1 LHNSLGVFFVV
12 IEPWFGV
19 STDSDHGSR
28 GIDMLRKH
36 KKSGLSSLIGICA
49 LTISAGLS
57 GSIANAADEQQAPE
71 AAATQALAA
80 VHVGSE
86 HHADEKVSKPYFVEF
101 RARSAQ
107 SYGHTF
113 LVHGRVGQKITKK
126 DVVGLHPATE
136 SSVPWMI
143 GHIIPV
149 VSETGASDG
158 DYEDKYIIARYRV
171 LLTEAEYKKTL
182 ATMRR
187 MQASSPVWHAVLY
200 NCNRFVGDIAQTMG
214 LKAPGNSLLMPK
226 EYINTLKSIN
236 GGRAELSGPASG
248 SRETASARTS
258 KPQQAAAA
266 KRQPAAPSN
275 ARQEAAVAHKPTA
288 HGTGPE

>member
-1 LHNSLGVFFVV
+1 MLH
-12 IEPWFGV
+12 
-19 STDSDHGSR
+19 
-28 GIDMLRKH
+28 KH
-36 KKSGLSSLIGICA
+36 KRSGLSFPAVVCILA
-49 LTISAGLS
+49 ISAGMS
-57 GSIANAADEQQAPE
+57 VTSIAQAADEDHSPT
-71 AAATQALAA
+71 AAATQA
-80 VHVGSE
+80 VHVSPE
-86 HHADEKVSKPYFVEF
+86 RQTDDKSSKPYFVEF
-101 RARSAQ
+101 RARSAL

-143 GHIIPV
+143 GHIVPV

-158 DYEDKYIIARYRV
+158 DYEDRYIIARYRV

-214 LKAPGNSLLMPK
+214 LRAPGNSLLMPK
-226 EYINTLKSIN
+226 EYINALKSIN
-236 GGRAELSGPASG
+236 GGRAELSGPV
-248 SRETASARTS
+248 SRSRQTASSGAS
-258 KPQQAAAA
+258 KPGHAAAVA
-266 KRQPAAPSN
+266 PKGQPSAPRS
-275 ARQEAAVAHKPTA
+275 ARQEAAVAHQP
-288 HGTGPE
+288 GQNSWPE

>member
-1 LHNSLGVFFVV
+1 MLH
-12 IEPWFGV
+12 
-19 STDSDHGSR
+19 
-28 GIDMLRKH
+28 KH
-36 KKSGLSSLIGICA
+36 KKSDLSSLVAICV
-49 LTISAGLS
+49 LTILAGLN
-57 GSIANAADEQQAPE
+57 GSIANAADEERAPT
-71 AAATQALAA
+71 AAATQVSPA
-80 VHVGSE
+80 VHVGPE
-86 HHADEKVSKPYFVEF
+86 HRTDEKSSKPYFVEF
-101 RARSAQ
+101 RARSAL

-143 GHIIPV
+143 GHIVPV

-171 LLTEAEYKKTL
+171 PLTEAEYKKTL

-200 NCNRFVGDIAQTMG
+200 NCNQFVGDIAQTMG
-214 LKAPGNSLLMPK
+214 LRAPGNSLLMPK

-236 GGRAELSGPASG
+236 GARVELSGRASR
-248 SRETASARTS
+248 SRQTASHGTS
-258 KPQQAAAA
+258 KPQHAAAA
-266 KRQPAAPSN
+266 SPKRRPSTPPS
-275 ARQEAAVAHKPTA
+275 ARQEAAVAQHPRESS
-288 HGTGPE
+288 GPE

>member
-1 LHNSLGVFFVV
+1 MWN
-12 IEPWFGV
+12 
-19 STDSDHGSR
+19 
-28 GIDMLRKH
+28 KH
-36 KKSGLSSLIGICA
+36 KGSGLGLLTGGCV
-49 LTISAGLS
+49 LTILASFNLS
-57 GSIANAADEQQAPE
+57 TARAADEHRSPATVAPQ
-71 AAATQALAA
+71 AATQALAA
-80 VHVGSE
+80 VHVSPE
-86 HHADEKVSKPYFVEF
+86 HQIDDKSSKAYFVEF
-101 RARSAQ
+101 RARSAL

-158 DYEDKYIIARYRV
+158 DYEDRYIIARYRV

-214 LKAPGNSLLMPK
+214 LRAPGNSLLMPK

-236 GGRAELSGPASG
+236 GGRAELSGPTSASRRT
-248 SRETASARTS
+248 SSAGTS
-258 KPQQAAAA
+258 KPQHTAEMAP
-266 KRQPAAPSN
+266 KRQPQTP
-275 ARQEAAVAHKPTA
+275 REQMR
-288 HGTGPE
+288 GR